1 MDVQTCCLGAGTRG
15 LYVAWSSIVTE
26 DSGRVWI
33 NLLLNHTSRW
43 LTMKSWMPHEGRI
56 DLEIRQGIPELLI
69 RIPEWVPF
77 GAVRM
82 TVEGSGETTTKTG
95 RQLPW
100 VKKVFMKLGALKEG
114 TRVTITFPLN
124 ERRTVEVASGLEYD
138 VKWRGDDVIRIDP
151 PGTYYPLYTNRRIQ
165 APAGLKPKVL
175 ACDEGPALV

>member
-26 DSGRVWI
+26 DAGRIRI

-43 LTMKSWMPHEGRI
+43 LTLKSYMPHEGRI
-56 DLEIRQGIPELLI
+56 ELEVKQDMPELLI

-77 GAVRM
+77 GAVRVS
-82 TVEGSGETTTKTG
+82 VEKNGETVTTTG

-100 VKKVFMKLGALKEG
+100 VKKVFMKLGAAAQGAKI
-114 TRVTITFPLN
+114 TITFPLH
-124 ERRTVEVASGLEYD
+124 ERKTVEVASGLEYE
-138 VKWRGDDVIRIDP
+138 VKWRGDDVIHIDP

-165 APAGLKPKVL
+165 TPAELKEKTL
-175 ACDEGPALV
+175 ICDHGPSYI